1 MKSHRSPSNFS
12 KRISELSHIF
22 EYYIDEFL
30 DFMTN
35 NSFYN
40 ELDTNGKL
48 RNLLKKKISNKNNN
62 FSNIVHSILDSK
74 QFQDLFTNAQKQF
87 NDLAEQKNLNFET
100 LKSIFINNF
109 GNIDNLSF
117 IIKVIAKSD
126 LLKNEKTE
134 LTAAL
139 KEIVHNF
146 LKIYSARLNTYLTEI
161 FGSKF
166 TSFNIDVNELS
177 KALSTYL
184 NSNELKNLID
194 KFIDI
199 FVNETNEFE
208 NINTINEFILG
219 FFKKTENNIQIASL
233 INQNIKF
240 LLTNQEIKK
249 FLSNSLF
256 DFLQKHKLTKNITK
270 DEISNSITDLFD
282 LTNSLNEEFKLSD
295 TLIKNFLSNLSTTSI
310 SSPSSVL
317 SASLTDTLSEL
328 FNDKNYEKNI
338 VSLVKNVSKSKLI
351 TNHNNL
357 LKKLIDN
364 ILDSNLIFDTLNNIE
379 INTSSQS
386 VNNFILDKALKKLIN
401 LITKNSSFK
410 NIITSAINATIT
422 NYQSFQNVNSINDII
437 KNVLNHLDLDS
448 LKNNFLNLTNSI
460 INSEDLSFI
469 ISDVLTNLLK
479 NYDIKIDSNL
489 TKFIKDFSLDA
500 KNIVKDLDILDPLI
514 NAIIESLKKV
524 KTSSDPKEELNNLKV
539 AISKVLEDK
548 FNKNPKELVKKL
560 LNREYI
566 TKNAKSASAI
576 IKVILKKAIDNK
588 TIKNI
593 LYQVLSSN
601 QNIKEFINDENLKE
615 LLDIILN
622 DKNLDALIT
631 NLLPNLLSDQS
642 WIDHIDNSFVFIKKI
657 FENETNKIAVKTYLE
672 SLTTTLLNNEKS
684 AKVII
689 NLIDNLAKKYD
700 IDLKEITKTNLIKNI
715 SKNLIPFLQWN
726 RIIS

>member
-1 MKSHRSPSNFS
+1 M
-12 KRISELSHIF
+12 
-22 EYYIDEFL
+22 
-30 DFMTN
+30 
-35 NSFYN
+35 
-40 ELDTNGKL
+40 
-48 RNLLKKKISNKNNN
+48 
-62 FSNIVHSILDSK
+62 
-74 QFQDLFTNAQKQF
+74 
-87 NDLAEQKNLNFET
+87 
-100 LKSIFINNF
+100 
-109 GNIDNLSF
+109 
-117 IIKVIAKSD
+117 
-126 LLKNEKTE
+126 
-134 LTAAL
+134 
-139 KEIVHNF
+139 
-146 LKIYSARLNTYLTEI
+146 
-161 FGSKF
+161 
-166 TSFNIDVNELS
+166 
-177 KALSTYL
+177 
-184 NSNELKNLID
+184 
-194 KFIDI
+194 
-199 FVNETNEFE
+199 
-208 NINTINEFILG
+208 G

-282 LTNSLNEEFKLSD
+282 LTNSLNKEFKLSD

-386 VNNFILDKALKKLIN
+386 VNNFISDKALKKLIN

-500 KNIVKDLDILDPLI
+500 KNIVKNLDILDPLI

-566 TKNAKSASAI
+566 TKNAKSASTI

-601 QNIKEFINDENLKE
+601 QNIKEFIDDENLKE

-672 SLTTTLLNNEKS
+672 SLTTSLLNNEKS
-684 AKVII
+684 AKIII

-715 SKNLIPFLQWN
+715 SKNLIPFLNEIGLFPSVFEILINNFQKSN
-726 RIIS
+726 NFNELSNNVLTEISSKINLSDYSIFKAFFRHFESLKDDKITIKNILNKIYDKLVTNNEITNSLAQNIANIKLLKDANISNSDLSEIIKNTLKDQKVKTELLKLLDSVIDNFELLNKSNSFDELLMSLLQVEAIKSNSIETLKVLIAKIIEEDKFKTLAAKILVSEIKNTEYKDILKDINNPESLIQSNLDLFKK